1 MLKELFEGHFYGT
14 FHAVSD
20 RLLQLDEKTRNGDF
34 TLIDQKAC
42 RDCRYVC
49 RGDENN
55 REQLKVRSTSPAS
68 IMSIEQ
74 VFSFVREEVGD
85 ICDYMLESG
94 DVTTLIEMTCSTS
107 GYVKDKRQKARG
119 QLYNTLSLLYTNP
132 VVREHLETR
141 ALRYVVFSWKKTF
154 VPGDEIDSV
163 ERNMMDMTR
172 INDSVYSPD
181 NESKFEFGY
190 KLKEIRY
197 PDFLVLS

>member
-141 ALRYVVFSWKKTF
+141 ALRYVVFSWKETF
-154 VPGDEIDSV
+154 VLGDEIDSV